1 MLPLGDSKSNS
12 GKVLEKLSKLSK
24 PSFGI
29 LSIIYA
35 ASLRSIFGKID
46 ANKYVSFWSRVLM
59 LIDIF
64 EAIGKAQKL
73 SS

>member
-1 MLPLGDSKSNS
+1 MLPFGDSKSNS

-35 ASLRSIFGKID
+35 ASLRSYLEK
-46 ANKYVSFWSRVLM
+46 LM
-59 LIDIF
+59 LINMYHFDQ
-64 EAIGKAQKL
+64 EY
-73 SS
+73 